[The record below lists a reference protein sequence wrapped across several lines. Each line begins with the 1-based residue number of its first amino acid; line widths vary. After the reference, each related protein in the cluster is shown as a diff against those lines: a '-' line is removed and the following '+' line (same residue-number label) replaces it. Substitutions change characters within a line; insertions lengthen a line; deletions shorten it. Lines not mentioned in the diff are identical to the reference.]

1 MTPESSATRKKKGDS
16 MKHYRLMVSLILA
29 FGYCAGGAQAHTKV
43 IEFSDSRIIIEV
55 NATDDDSGIQM
66 FVDGEGW
73 DWLIVFDPKWRTVL
87 RVRGS
92 GSVGETG
99 LTELFFES
107 AEPGFD
113 ELSLEEFL
121 ERFPEGKY
129 RFFGAS
135 VEGDWLFGTGVL
147 THDIPA
153 GPVLV
158 SPTNGQKLLAG
169 DVVTVMWDPVTTR
182 FGDPEALIE
191 IVAYQVIVEQ
201 EDPLRVFS
209 ADLTPDVN
217 SIVIPASFM
226 RPGADYKFEVLAIEE
241 SGNQTLSEAEFS
253 VLK

>member
-1 MTPESSATRKKKGDS
+1 
-16 MKHYRLMVSLILA
+16 MKHYKLIASLILA
-29 FGYCAGGAQAHTKV
+29 LGYYAGSAQAHTKV

-66 FVDGEGW
+66 FIDGEGW

-121 ERFPEGKY
+121 DRFPKGKY

-147 THDIPA
+147 THNIPA

-158 SPTNGQKLLAG
+158 SPTDDEELAFG
-169 DVVTVMWDPVTTR
+169 VVVTVMWESVMTQFDDR
-182 FGDPEALIE
+182 GELEGE
-191 IVAYQVIVEQ
+191 IVGYQVIVEQ

-209 ADLTPDVN
+209 ADLTPDMT

-226 RPGADYKFEVLAIEE
+226 LPGADYKYEVLAIEE
-241 SGNQTLSEAEFS
+241 SGNQTLSESAFFTAE
-253 VLK
+253 